1 MPQHTPEP
9 LPSPLAHR
17 IESVMRLTGASRT
30 RIYAAL
36 KAGELEAV
44 KIALPKKSQLLRKKE
59 DWAEILSR
67 KLTDVS
73 VSSPLFLS
81 LSSSF

>member
-17 IESVMRLTGASRT
+17 IENVVRLTGASRT

-44 KIALPKKSQLLRKKE
+44 KIGRTTHVLDESMRRWVAALPRY
-59 DWAEILSR
+59 AA
-67 KLTDVS
+67 
-73 VSSPLFLS
+73 
-81 LSSSF
+81 